1 MLSSIIHSFFYFLSF
16 LFLASFQ
23 IHSSPDHV
31 DPNDP
36 HISDLLVSHYDCSKQ
51 HNLRQFSLTRVQPCA
66 QAPSAFESTRA
77 IVDVFVRAKAKRL
90 KAWTCE
96 AYVKREKFVCAQSDY
111 KYRRHD
117 RTDYHQNTM
126 ERPRTLDPTE
136 CKHAIRHLNGTNN
149 PQLDAFNYSNSF
161 TFFNDI
167 QKQRLL
173 ETKQPP
179 FRITKLN
186 TFHYGA
192 FAWIS
197 NSQLVLNSTLKE
209 KAVCWDRY
217 EYIIEKDSWSLIVKE
232 IEITYDDKD
241 NKLIYHGH
249 TLPCLHDD
257 GFCKPTI
264 LTPFTIV
271 WFPEDLCLIFS
282 IHSFIGRMSKLNNR
296 YWLET
301 EHFFNNHSSTTST
314 DTPYHDTKS
323 QTRLSRFEI
332 FPENKM
338 FCNKP
343 TPLHLTQYPD
353 LFITYKEGFNMQTG
367 KPNPLQLPQNEQ
379 YNQLTTQLI
388 SGKLIHTQ
396 NKFLFPA
403 LNSSNNFATIDYEA
417 HINTKIDYSINH
429 VFKSMSVAELNTLH
443 TICEVERTQLLTIL
457 AMSVKNPQLAG
468 FLLTQ
473 NRSNFLYVEG
483 STAWLYDCPHH
494 LSPLYI
500 ADQCYDKIPVN
511 YLDTVMYV
519 DPITRQTFEYA
530 NQIPCENNPQ
540 NVISLDPDT
549 DQYYVLTPQPIKK
562 DPPLLFEPTQI
573 QTAIS
578 PNTFTAQDAGIYSQ
592 KELKHFWNRV
602 LFTKH
607 SDNTLQLLGKAISY
621 EFMNQQSDHAF
632 PDNPY
637 RSLRI
642 GLHDYMFNLT
652 PFFSPDWFTDAFIK
666 LFGYPCYILTQCGIY
681 FSTALF
687 LQFAFNTL
695 FSIYRSFTVR
705 NLLKKQI
712 SVITALGFGFFGT
725 ITQTMMTAMIKSSNS
740 PSDPNDSD
748 SPHSPLA
755 KTHTLSPIP
764 KPRPP
769 KYHTNIKTKLLN
781 LKNKTPMQRFSPNSS
796 PSKPISSSPLPHPT
810 PPNTE
815 DHLLPP
821 PHYNSH
827 LSSHNNLSPRP
838 PPIPSLTSSLYLH
851 NSPPPDDTNCDNSS
865 NDSPIHNLWQSTKLY
880 PPTPPP
886 IKTNDIPLTSVNN
899 IFDPSDSPVKVYSS
913 CRFPPE

>member
-1 MLSSIIHSFFYFLSF
+1 MLSSFLHSFFYFLSS

-23 IHSSPDHV
+23 ITPSPDHV
-31 DPNDP
+31 DPHDP

-126 ERPRTLDPTE
+126 ERPRTLDPTD

-197 NSQLVLNSTLKE
+197 NSQLVLNSTIKE

-367 KPNPLQLPQNEQ
+367 KHNPLQLPQNEQ

-443 TICEVERTQLLTIL
+443 TIC
-457 AMSVKNPQLAG
+457 
-468 FLLTQ
+468 
-473 NRSNFLYVEG
+473 
-483 STAWLYDCPHH
+483 
-494 LSPLYI
+494 
-500 ADQCYDKIPVN
+500 
-511 YLDTVMYV
+511 
-519 DPITRQTFEYA
+519 
-530 NQIPCENNPQ
+530 
-540 NVISLDPDT
+540 
-549 DQYYVLTPQPIKK
+549 
-562 DPPLLFEPTQI
+562 
-573 QTAIS
+573 
-578 PNTFTAQDAGIYSQ
+578 
-592 KELKHFWNRV
+592 
-602 LFTKH
+602 
-607 SDNTLQLLGKAISY
+607 
-621 EFMNQQSDHAF
+621 
-632 PDNPY
+632 
-637 RSLRI
+637 
-642 GLHDYMFNLT
+642 
-652 PFFSPDWFTDAFIK
+652 
-666 LFGYPCYILTQCGIY
+666 
-681 FSTALF
+681 
-687 LQFAFNTL
+687 
-695 FSIYRSFTVR
+695 
-705 NLLKKQI
+705 
-712 SVITALGFGFFGT
+712 
-725 ITQTMMTAMIKSSNS
+725 
-740 PSDPNDSD
+740 
-748 SPHSPLA
+748 
-755 KTHTLSPIP
+755 
-764 KPRPP
+764 
-769 KYHTNIKTKLLN
+769 
-781 LKNKTPMQRFSPNSS
+781 
-796 PSKPISSSPLPHPT
+796 
-810 PPNTE
+810 
-815 DHLLPP
+815 
-821 PHYNSH
+821 
-827 LSSHNNLSPRP
+827 
-838 PPIPSLTSSLYLH
+838 
-851 NSPPPDDTNCDNSS
+851 
-865 NDSPIHNLWQSTKLY
+865 
-880 PPTPPP
+880 
-886 IKTNDIPLTSVNN
+886 
-899 IFDPSDSPVKVYSS
+899 
-913 CRFPPE
+913 